1 MAAHAAANQQ
11 KQFDDFN
18 RVAMIQRLQAA
29 RPQIGMVILNEI
41 WKYSIFELFLKLF
54 KGASVVIGTCST
66 CPPTHDETW
75 NDIQSSTS
83 FNE

>member
-41 WKYSIFELFLKLF
+41 W
-54 KGASVVIGTCST
+54 ST
-66 CPPTHDETW
+66 VYL
-75 NDIQSSTS
+75 N
-83 FNE
+83 FF